1 MEPRFIVDAR
11 GQLVAEDAQAK
22 QALSGKA
29 GQFFLAPT
37 SPDLLF
43 FFRTRAAGGQSNPPR
58 VVLAG
63 DAASLPNSDLIS
75 FLNQSPWSGRLRVH
89 TLAGERSIYVQDGEV
104 QGARSEDPADRLWGW
119 IGRLG
124 DI

>member
-29 GQFFLAPT
+29 GQFYLAPT
-37 SPDLLF
+37 SHDLLF

-63 DAASLPNSDLIS
+63 DAAAFPISDLIA
-75 FLNQSPWSGRLRVH
+75 FLNQSRWSGRLRVP
-89 TLAGERSIYVQDGEV
+89 TLAWERSIYLTGG
-104 QGARSEDPADRLWGW
+104 GAKAAGSAGPADRLREG
-119 IGRLG
+119 I
-124 DI
+124 

>member
-29 GQFFLAPT
+29 GQFYLAPT

-63 DAASLPNSDLIS
+63 DAASFPISDLIA
-75 FLNQSPWSGRLRVH
+75 FLNQSRWSGRVRVH
-89 TLAGERSIYVQDGEV
+89 TAPGGPSISLKGEE
-104 QGARSEDPADRLWGW
+104 
-119 IGRLG
+119 GREASSHERAAP
-124 DI
+124 